1 MEQEIKEATPTAE
14 TTERA
19 DAQAVSNKTPQPL
32 KPKRGRWKRI
42 VVALLLAPFALIFL
56 LISLLYLPPVQRG
69 IARFA
74 EQQVKKK
81 TGIDLTI
88 GDLGLR
94 FPLTLSLRDIRAI
107 SPEGDTLV
115 ALSRLDTD
123 IPLFPLFN
131 GQIETPKL
139 RAEGVSF
146 YIPDS
151 ARTMIMGGG
160 AQHLEVAAIAVN
172 LSQQTVDAGALLL
185 KDGGFSLYSV
195 DTVKNPNPTPVKWK
209 IAIDRIDLQKTKI
222 DITMPLDSLYVRAD
236 IDKGTM
242 EGFSYDIEALRL
254 ETNRVSLRA
263 KSGSYAR
270 DARPPSTPYVDYTHL
285 FGYDMEVDGTNL
297 VQQKTLLMAEVSHL
311 SLREHS
317 GARINDVSGSF
328 FMQDGLIELE
338 EMQLITPYSRADGSL
353 RIPLSIFIAKDT
365 TAILRAD
372 LRAQLHPKDV
382 FYFTTIDTHKLLGKQ
397 ASLLDTPIALE
408 LKAEG
413 TTEDLTLSRAYASL
427 PQMLSLELE
436 GKIQHILAPKQL
448 KGNIEFDLKTNS
460 KAHRLLSFLD
470 APTAQ
475 RIAIPS
481 GSRLRGKMR
490 LTPSSYGLDAR
501 LTTARDGSVLLK
513 GDFSPRTMSYR
524 ADSEVKQFNVSAFLP
539 HDSIGIVDLNLH
551 AKGNGFNFL
560 STRTVADLQLN
571 LHRLSYKQY
580 NFDSVDFVASM
591 NRGEFQAYTKSLN
604 QGALVSFDMA
614 GAIQQGS
621 LAGNIHIQVDT
632 VALHTIGISA
642 TPLSFG
648 VGLNGKFSTNL
659 SDRHSIQLTAHDLF
673 VHLEDGRYG
682 YDSVSFRALVS
693 PDTTTAAFAAGDLYL
708 DAYIGAGMSTLGSTS
723 QQITNYIPQLL
734 SDSLQPEALSKMID
748 LLPPIGIELVM
759 GQQNPISNILRETK
773 TSFSSANIMLTNTP
787 KEGLD
792 LEATIQDLRQDTLRI
807 DNVYASI
814 TTEEGHGR
822 TTLSESVYQSLN
834 GFTWSD
840 AQPIRYAHV
849 ANPREGTEKYIRFD
863 LRVNKKKYRTQPPF
877 SIYLHAISDLRTLDF
892 DASYTGQGEGD
903 YALSAI
909 LFKNAN
915 GVGISFKDKPI
926 VLAGYRLHANT
937 QNALFYNFGNSN
949 VHSSLQLRSDNNAE
963 LSITSQ
969 ENGGSPFSSLYL
981 NLSQLELRDVNHF
994 FGMESL
1000 EGNTFADITIERNPR
1015 TGIPSATG
1023 DISINNL
1030 SYDKT
1035 NIGHIGMALFYEPR
1049 DNSSHYVTTQINY
1062 NGKLAFSAEGTY
1074 SPRNET
1080 SPIDMTANVSGFPLS
1095 LANPFIGAK
1104 NAALDGTV
1112 DGSLSIRGTTS
1123 NMLFDGVMTPHEAS
1137 FFLPLVGNKFA
1148 IDTPP
1153 IKFRDSKL
1161 LFEDFRLRA
1170 QGKKQSF
1177 TINGYLALLGKDA
1190 LTTNLQI
1197 TGEEVE
1203 LIDSK
1208 ARRGQMIY
1216 GKLLTSGNINVNGHI
1231 THPKVRGRLHV
1242 LGGTNIIYVYSQAEA
1257 KATDK
1262 LAGVVEFTDFTDTL
1276 DRANDE
1282 VHNRVS
1288 LGGMDV
1294 VLDLNIDPAVR
1305 VGVDLSEDHQDHVY
1319 VQGGGTFRF
1328 TYPPYG
1334 EMSLMG
1340 QYNLSGGGDVRYAFP
1355 VVGRKIFSIDPSSNI
1370 SWSGNVMNPH
1380 IDFKATQ
1387 RVRANV
1393 VEGGKPR
1400 NVNFDVQIVAKEQ
1413 LENLNLA
1420 FDVSAPEDLSIQ
1432 GQLSSMSAEERGK
1445 QAVGLMVSGTFLASE
1460 SSKTSPQQLLSG
1472 LAVSELNS
1480 LTNKIL
1486 EGTDFNVGMELHDA
1500 AEFGSAYTDYT
1511 YSFSKRLF
1519 DDRLSVTIGGK
1530 VSTGKIPT
1538 NHEQTFIDNFNL
1550 EYRLDKAG
1558 SMYLKGFHKR
1568 NSDNLIEGL
1577 VTETG
1582 LGFIIRKKFSRLVDI
1597 FRKQMPS
1604 TPSNSKAQEQN
1615 TLIAPAPKESEKPV
1629 SHDEEK

>member
-1 MEQEIKEATPTAE
+1 MAKEIKEATPIVE
-14 TTERA
+14 TSERA
-19 DAQAVSNKTPQPL
+19 DAQVVSNENPQPL
-32 KPKRGRWKRI
+32 KSKRSKWKRV

-131 GQIETPKL
+131 GQIETPRL
-139 RAEGVSF
+139 QAEGVSF
-146 YIPDS
+146 CIPDS
-151 ARTMIMGGG
+151 ARTMIIGGG
-160 AQHLEVAAIAVN
+160 AQHLEIAAVAVN

-209 IAIDRIDLQKTKI
+209 IAIDRIDLQRAKV
-222 DITMPLDSLYVRAD
+222 DLTMPFDSLYVRAD

-254 ETNRVSLRA
+254 EANRVSLRA

-270 DARPPSTPYVDYTHL
+270 DARLPSTPYVDYTHL

-311 SLREHS
+311 SLLEHS

-338 EMQLITPYSRADGSL
+338 EMQLTTPYSRADGSL

-372 LRAQLHPKDV
+372 LRAQLHPKDI

-413 TTEDLTLSRAYASL
+413 TTEDLTLSRAYVSL

-436 GKIQHILAPKQL
+436 GKLQHILSPKQL
-448 KGNIEFDLKTNS
+448 KGSIDFDLKTNS
-460 KAHRLLSFLD
+460 QAHRLLSFLD
-470 APTAQ
+470 SSTAQ

-481 GSRLRGKMR
+481 GSRLRGKTR
-490 LTPSSYGLDAR
+490 ITPNSYALDAL
-501 LTTARDGSVLLK
+501 LTTAHDGMVTLK
-513 GDFSPRTMSYR
+513 GAFSPKTMQYR
-524 ADSEVKQFNVSAFLP
+524 ADTEVKNLNISAFLP

-551 AKGNGFNFL
+551 AMGNGFNFL
-560 STRTVADLQLN
+560 STRTIAELQLN
-571 LHRLSYKQY
+571 LHHLSYKQ
-580 NFDSVDFVASM
+580 FDLDSVDLVATM
-591 NRGEFQAYTKSLN
+591 HKGEFQAHTKSLN
-604 QGALVSFDMA
+604 QGALLSFDLA

-621 LAGNIHIQVDT
+621 LAGTIHAQIDT
-632 VALHTIGISA
+632 VALHTIGISD
-642 TPLSFG
+642 TPLAFG
-648 VGLNGKFSTNL
+648 VGLQGNFSTNL
-659 SDRHSIQLTAHDLF
+659 SDRHSIQLAAHNLF
-673 VHLEDGRYG
+673 VHLDDGRYG
-682 YDSVSFRALVS
+682 YDSLSLRALVS
-693 PDTTTAAFAAGDLYL
+693 PDTTTASFVAGDLYL

-723 QQITNYIPQLL
+723 QQITEYIPQLL
-734 SDSLQPEALSKMID
+734 SDSIQPEALSKMLD
-748 LLPPIGIELVM
+748 LLPPVGIELVM

-773 TSFSSANIMLTNTP
+773 TYFSSANVMLTNTP
-787 KEGLD
+787 REGLD

-814 TTEEGHGR
+814 TSETGHSR
-822 TTLSESVYQSLN
+822 TTLSESVYQSLK

-840 AQPIRYAHV
+840 AQPIRYDQV
-849 ANPREGTEKYIRFD
+849 ANTREGAEKYLRLD
-863 LRVNKKKYRTQPPF
+863 LRVNKKKYRAQPPF
-877 SIYLHAISDLRTLDF
+877 SVYLHAISDLRTLDL
-892 DASYTGQGEGD
+892 DANYTGLGQGD

-915 GVGISFKDKPI
+915 GIGISFKDKPI
-926 VLAGYRLHANT
+926 VLAGYRLHANP

-949 VHSSLQLRSDNNAE
+949 VHSSLRLRSDNNAE
-963 LSITSQ
+963 LSLTSQ
-969 ENGGSPFSSLYL
+969 ENDASPFSSLYL
-981 NLSQLELRDVNHF
+981 NISQLELRDINHF

-1000 EGNTFADITIERNPR
+1000 EGNTFADITIERNPK

-1023 DISINNL
+1023 DVSINNL
-1030 SYDKT
+1030 GYDKT

-1049 DNSSHYVTTQINY
+1049 DNSSHYVTTQVNY

-1074 SPRNET
+1074 SPRNEA
-1080 SPIDMTANVSGFPLS
+1080 SPIDMTANVAGFPLS

-1104 NAALDGTV
+1104 NAALDGTI
-1112 DGSLSIRGTTS
+1112 DGSLSIRGTTN
-1123 NMLFDGVMTPHEAS
+1123 NMLFNGLITPHEAS

-1153 IKFRDSKL
+1153 IKFHDSKL
-1161 LFEDFRLRA
+1161 IFEDVNLRA

-1177 TINGYLALLGKDA
+1177 SINGYLTLLGRQA
-1190 LTTNLQI
+1190 LTTDLQI
-1197 TGEEVE
+1197 VGNEVE

-1208 ARRGQMIY
+1208 ASRGQMLY
-1216 GKLLTSGNINVNGHI
+1216 GKLLTSGNINVKGHI
-1231 THPKVRGRLHV
+1231 THPKVRGKLDV
-1242 LGGTNIIYVYSQAEA
+1242 LGGTNITYVYSQAEA

-1276 DRANDE
+1276 SRADDE
-1282 VHNRVS
+1282 ARNKVS

-1294 VLDLNIDPAVR
+1294 VLDLHIDPAVR
-1305 VGVDLSEDHQDHVY
+1305 VGVDLSADHQDHVY
-1319 VQGGGTFRF
+1319 VQGGGDFRF

-1355 VVGRKIFSIDPSSNI
+1355 VVGRKIFAIDPSSNI

-1387 RVRANV
+1387 RVRASV

-1400 NVNFDVQIVAKEQ
+1400 NVNFDVQIVAKDQ
-1413 LENLNLA
+1413 LENINLA
-1420 FDVSAPEDLSIQ
+1420 FDVSAPEDLGIQ

-1460 SSKTSPQQLLSG
+1460 SSKTTPQQLLSG

-1480 LTNKIL
+1480 LTGKVL

-1500 AEFGSAYTDYT
+1500 AEAGSAYTDYT

-1519 DDRLSVTIGGK
+1519 NDRLSVTIGGK

-1604 TPSNSKAQEQN
+1604 TPSKDKAQEQN
-1615 TLIAPAPKESEKPV
+1615 TLTAPAPKESEKSV